1 MDSYNVTYHG
11 IAHTHLDALCHAFYL
26 GRSFNGVAVS
36 DVTANGCPRLSIF
49 NLHTGIMTRGVLM
62 DIAKLKGVDYLEP
75 GTPIFPEDLEAWEK
89 QAAVKVSA
97 GDVIFIRTGRWARRA
112 ELGPASSYAGLHAS
126 CAKWLHDRGVAILG
140 SDDAQDVSPSLV
152 EGVRQPIHQL
162 ALVAMGIHLID
173 NCDLEELGK
182 EAAKRKRWEFLL
194 TAAPMAVSGGT
205 GSPINPIA
213 TF

>member
-1 MDSYNVTYHG
+1 M
-11 IAHTHLDALCHAFYL
+11 
-26 GRSFNGVAVS
+26 
-36 DVTANGCPRLSIF
+36 
-49 NLHTGIMTRGVLM
+49 
-62 DIAKLKGVDYLEP
+62 
-75 GTPIFPEDLEAWEK
+75 
-89 QAAVKVSA
+89 SA

-112 ELGPASSYAGLHAS
+112 KLGPASNYAGLHAS

-173 NCDLEELGK
+173 YCDLEELGK